1 MMQVVSVTVIGALTL
16 LAGHLLVSLVFWLVD
31 RSHRSESPAEPEISP
46 GGVLRGGIWIGVLER
61 VAIYASLLAGWP
73 EGVAITLAV
82 KGLARYPELQA
93 GTSSGAAERFIIGT
107 FVSGLVA
114 AAGAGLAH
122 SAVL

>member
-1 MMQVVSVTVIGALTL
+1 MIRVVAVTVIGALTL

-31 RSHRSESPAEPEISP
+31 RTHRSKSPAQPEISP
-46 GGVLRGGIWIGVLER
+46 GGVLRGGVWIGALER

-107 FVSGLVA
+107 FVSCLVA

-122 SAVL
+122 IAVP

>member
-31 RSHRSESPAEPEISP
+31 RSHRS
-46 GGVLRGGIWIGVLER
+46 V
-61 VAIYASLLAGWP
+61 
-73 EGVAITLAV
+73 
-82 KGLARYPELQA
+82 
-93 GTSSGAAERFIIGT
+93 GT